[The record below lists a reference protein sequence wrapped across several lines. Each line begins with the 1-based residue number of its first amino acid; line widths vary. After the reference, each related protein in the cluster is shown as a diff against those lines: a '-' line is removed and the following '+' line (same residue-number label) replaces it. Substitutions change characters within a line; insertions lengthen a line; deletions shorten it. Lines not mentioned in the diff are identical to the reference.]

1 MEPVKK
7 KWQDL
12 MIPSAIIVMLITI
25 FTSLLYTLIQIA
37 LTTDLGKEWLD
48 TLDFLS
54 QLILYGWFI
63 FSYLAAILLVIFRYW
78 GQDYKFQLILSL
90 SILISLL
97 VPIILIES
105 IDKILENFII
115 YIQIIVILVINLIG
129 WVSANSR

>member
-1 MEPVKK
+1 
-7 KWQDL
+7 
-12 MIPSAIIVMLITI
+12 MLITV